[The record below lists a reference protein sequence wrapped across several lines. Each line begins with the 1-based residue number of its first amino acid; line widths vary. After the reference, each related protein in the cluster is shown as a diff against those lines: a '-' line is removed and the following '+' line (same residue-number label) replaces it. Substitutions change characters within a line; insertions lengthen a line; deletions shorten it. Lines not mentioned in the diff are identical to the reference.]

1 MSVLVLVQVIVCMG
15 MRVLMGMSFVPV
27 RMLMR
32 VYMGVLVPVD
42 VFMLMVPFHGFSP
55 PFAGWRALQNIVN
68 ILGL

>member
-15 MRVLMGMSFVPV
+15 VRVLVRMGLVPV

-42 VFMLMVPFHGFSP
+42 VFMLMISFHDCSP
-55 PFAGWRALQNIVN
+55 PFVG
-68 ILGL
+68 